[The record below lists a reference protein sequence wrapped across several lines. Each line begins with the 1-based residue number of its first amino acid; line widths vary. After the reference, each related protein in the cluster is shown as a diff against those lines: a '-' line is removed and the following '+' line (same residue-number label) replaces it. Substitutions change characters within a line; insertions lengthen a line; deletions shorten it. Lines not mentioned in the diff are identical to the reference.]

1 MLQKLQ
7 SEIELIGRHLEV
19 ILVVEKNQPIGIM
32 KLSDILGIP
41 MHRVRYSLKVLEQ
54 LGYIRASPSGAVA
67 TEKASELVEN
77 LDSEIDA
84 LIFRLEDLKIRLSG
98 DIS

>member
-19 ILVVEKNQPIGIM
+19 VLVVEKNQPIGIM

-54 LGYIRASPSGAVA
+54 FGYIKASPSGAVA

-77 LDSEIDA
+77 LDSEIDS
-84 LIFRLEDLKIRLSG
+84 LIFRLEDLKFRLSR
-98 DIS
+98 DVS

>member
-84 LIFRLEDLKIRLSG
+84 LIFRLEDLKVRLSG
-98 DIS
+98 NIS

>member
-32 KLSDILGIP
+32 KLSEILGIP

-84 LIFRLEDLKIRLSG
+84 LIFRLEDLKIRFSE

>member
-32 KLSDILGIP
+32 KLSDILDIP

-54 LGYIRASPSGAVA
+54 FGYIRASPLGAVA
-67 TEKASELVEN
+67 TDKASELVEN

-84 LIFRLEDLKIRLSG
+84 LIFRLEDLKVRLSG